1 MVCYVAQEGSE
12 EGISEEK
19 EEEFAMKKDAQ
30 VLAEEKLEEINLG
43 FNLQELRPIL
53 ISSRLSEKVKL
64 ELISLLEEFKDV
76 FTWN

>member
-1 MVCYVAQEGSE
+1 
-12 EGISEEK
+12 
-19 EEEFAMKKDAQ
+19 MKKDAQ

-76 FTWN
+76 FAWN

>member
-1 MVCYVAQEGSE
+1 MCCVAQEGSE

-76 FTWN
+76 FAWN